1 MFPPS
6 FLGARSDALI
16 DIVILSLAIIVPI
29 ILYSWQKVR
38 ARAYLLHKRIQVT
51 LCIVLFLVVALF
63 EYDLRLQGGI
73 FAMVKGSRFE
83 GTTFLNGSIYL
94 HTFLAITTSLIWLW
108 LTAASWFKFPTPPR
122 PARFSKTHKLW
133 GKIGMI
139 DMILTGVT
147 GVQLYIFGFYL

>member
-122 PARFSKTHKLW
+122 PTRFSKTHKLW